1 MTLHVKS
8 GGRGP
13 ELVLLH
19 GWGLHGG
26 VWAPVREAL
35 EDRFHVSAFDLPGHG
50 FSAFTPLRGFD
61 AAVDEVAAQVPEGA
75 IVCGWSLGGMIAQAL
90 ARRHPVRVRSLALV
104 STTPC
109 FVEQPGWAHAMQPG
123 TLAGFASGLRT
134 DLEAT
139 LKTFVALNSAGGAHR
154 LTAMR
159 ALAGDLLSR
168 GAPDPSALDMGLEM
182 LRTTDLRELAAA
194 ITQPALVIHGR
205 RDALVPVEA
214 GRWLAANL
222 PRARIVEI
230 EGAAHLPFVTHPR
243 EFLAAIDTLHG

>member
-1 MTLHVKS
+1 MTLHAKVS
-8 GGRGP
+8 GHGP

-35 EDRFHVSAFDLPGHG
+35 DARFRVTAFDLPGHG

-61 AAVDEVAAQVPEGA
+61 EAVDEIAAQVPEGA
-75 IVCGWSLGGMIAQAL
+75 IVCGWSLGGLLAQRL

-109 FVEQPGWAHAMQPG
+109 FVERDGWPHAMKVE

-139 LKTFVALNSAGGAHR
+139 LKTFVALNALGGANSR
-154 LTAMR
+154 PALR
-159 ALAGDLLSR
+159 ALAEEVIAR
-168 GAPDPSALDMGLEM
+168 GAPDPSALEVGLD
-182 LRTTDLRELAAA
+182 LLQATDLRAEARDIA
-194 ITQPALVIHGR
+194 QPAVVIHGS
-205 RDALVPVEA
+205 RDMLAPVEA
-214 GRWLAANL
+214 GRWLAAHL
-222 PRARIVEI
+222 PRARLVELPD
-230 EGAAHLPFVTHPR
+230 AAHLPFASHPA
-243 EFLAAIDTLHG
+243 EFVAALESLRG